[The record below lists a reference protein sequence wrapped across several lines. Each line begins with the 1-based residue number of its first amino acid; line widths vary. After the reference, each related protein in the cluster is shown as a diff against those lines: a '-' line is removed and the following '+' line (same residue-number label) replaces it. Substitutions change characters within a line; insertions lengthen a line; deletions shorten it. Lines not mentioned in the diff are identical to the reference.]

1 MEGLLP
7 LIFRVIRKT
16 KSRRKYKCLS
26 SGAALRHNE
35 FQGYHE
41 DPGYCSRVDDDHYAE
56 KIIDFRRYNSI
67 SEFTSSPMQMNRSGV
82 DSNEYM
88 SHRKEFVPCSRGV
101 S

>member
-7 LIFRVIRKT
+7 LIFRVIRKNR
-16 KSRRKYKCLS
+16 SRRKYKCLS
-26 SGAALRHNE
+26 SGAALRCNE

-41 DPGYCSRVDDDHYAE
+41 DPGYYARVDDDQYAE

-67 SEFTSSPMQMNRSGV
+67 SEFISSPRQINHSGA
-82 DSNEYM
+82 DS
-88 SHRKEFVPCSRGV
+88 KEFVRGFQSSRGV